1 MLRVGLSFTTNFLMN
16 KAITIITGIIS
27 FLPLISWGVLLGH
40 FLLFDT
46 FLFFPVALGEV
57 TIIATLALILYF
69 TYKLITI
76 ETIPIWS
83 KLLWFFRF
91 LITGFI
97 AMPFFWYY
105 FILHEEKYARF
116 E

>member
-1 MLRVGLSFTTNFLMN
+1 MK
-16 KAITIITGIIS
+16 KAIIIITGIIL
-27 FLPLISWGVLLGH
+27 FLPILLWVILLGYYLGYQEVFFFQGTLFNVLAISNVGVL
-40 FLLFDT
+40 
-46 FLFFPVALGEV
+46 
-57 TIIATLALILYF
+57 IYF